1 MNKVCELLNIEY
13 PIIQGG
19 MAWVADAYL
28 ASAVSNAGGLGL
40 IAGGNAPKEVIKEE
54 IRKCRELTDK
64 PFGVNV
70 MLLSPFV
77 DEIIELII
85 EEKIPVITTGA
96 GNPAKYMDS
105 LKEIGTKIIPVVPS
119 IALAQR
125 MEKLGADAVI
135 VEGTEAGGHIGE
147 LTTMV
152 LTPQVVDSVNIPVIA
167 AGGIADGRGIVAAF
181 ALGASGVQVG
191 TRFICSDE
199 CSVHENYKNM
209 VLKSRDRD
217 AIVTGRSTGHPVRT
231 LKNKLAKEILNMEK
245 QGVDSQEI
253 DKRGVGSLRIATK
266 EGDVHNGSFMAGQI
280 ASIIKDVKPCK
291 EIIDNMVNEARNI
304 MPNINL

>member
-1 MNKVCELLNIEY
+1 
-13 PIIQGG
+13 
-19 MAWVADAYL
+19 MAWVADASL
-28 ASAVSNAGGLGL
+28 ASAVSNAGALGL
-40 IAGGNAPKEVIKEE
+40 IAGGNAPKEIIKEE

-70 MLLSPFV
+70 MLLSPFA
-77 DEIIELII
+77 DDIIDLII

-96 GNPAKYMDS
+96 GNPAKYVDR
-105 LKEIGTKIIPVVPS
+105 LKEVGIKIIPVVPS

-152 LTPQVVDSVNIPVIA
+152 LTPQVVDAVNIPVIA
-167 AGGIADGRGIVAAF
+167 AGGIADGRGIVATF
-181 ALGASGVQVG
+181 ALGASGVQIG

-199 CSVHENYKNM
+199 CNVHENYKNM
-209 VLKSRDRD
+209 VLKSKDRD
-217 AIVTGRSTGHPVRT
+217 AIVTGRTTGHPVRT
-231 LKNKLAKEILNMEK
+231 LKNKLSKEILNMEK
-245 QGVDSQEI
+245 EGQSTEEI
-253 DKRGVGSLRIATK
+253 DKRGIGSLRIATI
-266 EGDVHNGSFMAGQI
+266 EGDINNGSFMAGQI

-291 EIIDNMVNEARNI
+291 DIIEEMVSQAKNI
-304 MPNINL
+304 MPNIQL

>member
-1 MNKVCELLNIEY
+1 MNKVCELLNIKY

-19 MAWVADAYL
+19 MAWVADSSL

-40 IAGGNAPKEVIKEE
+40 IAGGNAPKEIIKEQ

-70 MLLSPFV
+70 MLLSPFA
-77 DEIIELII
+77 DEIIDLII

-96 GNPAKYMDS
+96 GNPAKYIDR
-105 LKEIGTKIIPVVPS
+105 LKEAGVKIIPVVPS

-125 MEKLGADAVI
+125 MEKLGADAII
-135 VEGTEAGGHIGE
+135 VEGTEAGGHVGE

-181 ALGASGVQVG
+181 ALGAKGVQIG

-199 CSVHENYKNM
+199 CNVHENYKNM
-209 VLKSRDRD
+209 VLKSKDRD

-245 QGVDSQEI
+245 EGQPVEEI
-253 DKRGVGSLRIATK
+253 DKRGIGSLRIATV
-266 EGDVHNGSFMAGQI
+266 EGDIHNGSFMAGQI
-280 ASIIKDVKPCK
+280 ASIIKDIKPCK
-291 EIIDNMVNEARNI
+291 EILDDMVSQAKNI
-304 MPNINL
+304 MPNIEL

>member
-19 MAWVADAYL
+19 MAWVADASL

-96 GNPAKYMDS
+96 GNPAKYIDS
-105 LKEIGTKIIPVVPS
+105 LKAVGTKIIPVVPS

-152 LTPQVVDSVNIPVIA
+152 LTPQVADSVNIPVIA
-167 AGGIADGRGIVAAF
+167 AGGIADGRGIVASF
-181 ALGASGVQVG
+181 ALGANGVQIG
-191 TRFICSDE
+191 TRFICSEE

-209 VLKSRDRD
+209 VLKSKDRD

-245 QGVDSQEI
+245 QGIDSQEI
-253 DKRGVGSLRIATK
+253 DKKGVGTLRIATK

-291 EIIDNMVNEARNI
+291 EIIEDMVNQARNI